1 MLYLAST
8 ILLLQAALGESAGWV
23 YANKGKTVAN
33 AADQAATWGV
43 AAKLCTAG
51 KEQSPVNVVTNHVV
65 LTIPAVITTHFDTT
79 VSYAMTTAHGFQ
91 LFETSPIEHKYD
103 AQVKS
108 TDVSKRFKKQYDTTA
123 SAKGY
128 SMIGGSK
135 YNFYQV
141 HWHTPSENTIDGLNA
156 AMEAHF
162 VHQLANDPNA
172 NAGNPF
178 GPVGYHRLAVIGLQY
193 QLGLT
198 CNAELAHFWDFFP
211 ESVGIKEYTGS
222 NINFNL
228 LLADELA
235 KGYYHWV
242 GSLTTPPC
250 TEGVSWNL
258 LTAKEKTCQA
268 QVNTLKSKYK
278 YDF

>member
-1 MLYLAST
+1 M
-8 ILLLQAALGESAGWV
+8 
-23 YANKGKTVAN
+23 
-33 AADQAATWGV
+33 
-43 AAKLCTAG
+43 
-51 KEQSPVNVVTNHVV
+51 
-65 LTIPAVITTHFDTT
+65 
-79 VSYAMTTAHGFQ
+79 
-91 LFETSPIEHKYD
+91 
-103 AQVKS
+103 
-108 TDVSKRFKKQYDTTA
+108 

-128 SMIGGSK
+128 SMIGGSN

-178 GPVGYHRLAVIGLQY
+178 GPIGYHRLAVIGLMY

-198 CNAELAHFWDFFP
+198 CNAELAKFWDFFP
-211 ESVGIKEYTGS
+211 ESVGIKEYTGT

-228 LLADELA
+228 LIADELA
-235 KGYYHWV
+235 KGYYHWA

-258 LTAKEKTCQA
+258 LTTKEKTCQA
-268 QVNTLKSKYK
+268 QVNTLKSKLSSNQDGTGFNNRVTQPLNHRAITLAQPGNHRPKPTNTAILPPASAKWYYANK
-278 YDF
+278 GDKKANAAKQTATWGGLCATVTNSRQSMSKQLRQSREPPNCQLS